1 MNSGEKKN
9 FSISI
14 NEDQIANL
22 SSSELES
29 LLRSGILQGDEAETV
44 KQIMVDK
51 EKARRKIIVK
61 EIHPAAI
68 ISPSPGSKKPRY
80 RTYIKVMDPKTGKE
94 KRKEIAR
101 THEDDL
107 YEWLYLY
114 YKKGFEPKVCTHVL
128 ITLESLFGEWIEY
141 KKIHTTAENNIE
153 RVIRTWK
160 QYYVGADIIK
170 MDITA
175 IRPIDIDMW
184 IHRVI
189 KDNQMDK
196 QKYLNFSLII
206 RQMLKY
212 ARMKEYIPANPMDGF
227 RVDSRVLRHKKK
239 PDPEG
244 QVFTPS
250 EEKAMIDL
258 AWEDYRTNRKLQ
270 IPVASLAVIF
280 QFQTGLRVGELCAI
294 KYSDISGDTLH
305 VQRMVRSQYQVVD
318 HTKSYAGDRIVY
330 LTPLAQEVIEESRK
344 YYAEIGLKD
353 PEYIFGGDSNLKPRI
368 IDDRYREFC
377 KRLGITHRSSH
388 KARKTQISTLL
399 DGDVNLDTV
408 RRVSGHVD
416 SRTTLNNYC
425 FDRAEENERK
435 KKIFAALDLT

>member
-80 RTYIKVMDPKTGKE
+80 RTYIKVRDPKTGKE

-170 MDITA
+170 TDITA

-212 ARMKEYIPANPMDGF
+212 ARMKERIRMTRMGREF
-227 RVDSRVLRHKKK
+227 
-239 PDPEG
+239 E
-244 QVFTPS
+244 
-250 EEKAMIDL
+250 EEKRAAEARGEARGEAKGEANGVAKCVRALMKSMKISAKAAMDML
-258 AWEDYRTNRKLQ
+258 SVPD
-270 IPVASLAVIF
+270 
-280 QFQTGLRVGELCAI
+280 G
-294 KYSDISGDTLH
+294 
-305 VQRMVRSQYQVVD
+305 M
-318 HTKSYAGDRIVY
+318 
-330 LTPLAQEVIEESRK
+330 
-344 YYAEIGLKD
+344 
-353 PEYIFGGDSNLKPRI
+353 
-368 IDDRYREFC
+368 
-377 KRLGITHRSSH
+377 RSSV
-388 KARKTQISTLL
+388 SMLL
-399 DGDVNLDTV
+399 
-408 RRVSGHVD
+408 
-416 SRTTLNNYC
+416 
-425 FDRAEENERK
+425 
-435 KKIFAALDLT
+435 

>member
-80 RTYIKVMDPKTGKE
+80 RTYIKVMDPKTGA
-94 KRKEIAR
+94 I
-101 THEDDL
+101 
-107 YEWLYLY
+107 
-114 YKKGFEPKVCTHVL
+114 HVL

-258 AWEDYRTNRKLQ
+258 AWEDYRKNRKLQ

-330 LTPLAQEVIEESRK
+330 LTPLAQEVIEESKK